1 MNDDVQRGGTAS
13 PGAGPEP
20 GPRLEE
26 LEHELALSREI
37 RRRLDGEIRRQEARI
52 GALEA
57 EAGHLRSVLA
67 ERERYLAA
75 IERSLVWRAAQK
87 LRRLAGRAW

>member
-1 MNDDVQRGGTAS
+1 MNDDVQRRETA
-13 PGAGPEP
+13 PPDAVPETGA
-20 GPRLEE
+20 RLDE

-37 RRRLDGEIRRQEARI
+37 RRRLDGEIRRQEARV
-52 GALEA
+52 GSLEA

-87 LRRLAGRAW
+87 LRRLVGRSW